1 MMKQVLSAAIL
12 AVGVAA
18 PAAAQTQGVP
28 VAVQGQ
34 NGVEGKLSFT
44 IKAGLETHWG
54 GNVHDAGSGTILG
67 LPAEVESRNWN
78 DAYDPGFRF
87 SVGIGYGFSPRMEGI
102 AAFSYGVMGA
112 KEMEVGTVAG
122 LPLEAQFADYEDWTL
137 EGGVRY
143 YFAPDRSFNPY
154 LSGVFGIRNIDA
166 IPGTFSVPD
175 VNVTFEDVGF
185 YNDSTV
191 FMWGIDFGAQWR
203 LTDNTSFGV
212 ESGFRWQA
220 SPGEVEG
227 FAGTGLEGLNDA
239 GSRFVLPILG
249 TLTFHFD

>member
-1 MMKQVLSAAIL
+1 M
-12 AVGVAA
+12 
-18 PAAAQTQGVP
+18 
-28 VAVQGQ
+28 
-34 NGVEGKLSFT
+34 
-44 IKAGLETHWG
+44 
-54 GNVHDAGSGTILG
+54 
-67 LPAEVESRNWN
+67 
-78 DAYDPGFRF
+78 
-87 SVGIGYGFSPRMEGI
+87 
-102 AAFSYGVMGA
+102 
-112 KEMEVGTVAG
+112 
-122 LPLEAQFADYEDWTL
+122 
-137 EGGVRY
+137 RY

-239 GSRFVLPILG
+239 GSRFALPILG